1 MESVKESLMR
11 FYATHKDY
19 DTVEDIF
26 VKYSAGFK
34 KIQEGDPKE
43 TGLNFVFEDEISL
56 NQDLTFEFLKK
67 SFTEQN
73 LPFNFT
79 MRKEIYYEIICRN
92 SIDVKERKKV

>member
-43 TGLNFVFEDEISL
+43 TGLNFVFEDEIEL
-56 NQDLTFEFLKK
+56 W
-67 SFTEQN
+67 
-73 LPFNFT
+73 
-79 MRKEIYYEIICRN
+79 
-92 SIDVKERKKV
+92 

>member
-1 MESVKESLMR
+1 MMYLVEYREVTSKNGVIISAKKTLRGYTNMESVKESLMR

-43 TGLNFVFEDEISL
+43 TGLNFVFEDEIEL
-56 NQDLTFEFLKK
+56 
-67 SFTEQN
+67 
-73 LPFNFT
+73 
-79 MRKEIYYEIICRN
+79 
-92 SIDVKERKKV
+92 